1 MNDGSRGDNLM
12 NIQHAIMAF
21 SQSEKVKSGI
31 IWVSQAVE
39 MLNGVSEPE
48 KQGGER
54 IIEAIMNML
63 IHEIRLARSLVQDV
77 SWEEVEKS
85 IDQAIVMVNS
95 HVASESVVHLTKAL
109 SQVTGIGHRSM
120 AFLKQEE
127 LI

>member
-1 MNDGSRGDNLM
+1 
-12 NIQHAIMAF
+12 
-21 SQSEKVKSGI
+21 
-31 IWVSQAVE
+31 
-39 MLNGVSEPE
+39 MLKGVSEPE

-63 IHEIRLARSLVQDV
+63 IHEIRLARSLVQDA
-77 SWEEVEKS
+77 SWEEVEKG

-120 AFLKQEE
+120 AFLKQEG